1 MDLTKL
7 KYFYMVAKYQHV
19 TKASEELHIAQPAL
33 TKSIRLLEGDLDVKL
48 FKRMGRN
55 IVLTDYG
62 QLLKAKLDN
71 ILPLID
77 NLPSEMVK
85 MKAEC
90 RRTVKLNVLAA
101 SIAVMDAVVNYKK
114 KHPEVIFNLIQNEE
128 KHDCD
133 ISIITDV
140 YRENKPKSAN
150 TIIMEEQIYLAVPK
164 NSKYAKSNLIEL
176 SMVAEEG
183 FIYLA
188 GSRKFRVICDKF
200 CAYAGFRPQIAFES
214 DSPIAVKNI
223 IASDVGVAFW
233 PEFSWGKI
241 DSSDVLLLPIKN
253 PVCKRQLIFELHG
266 ERGEA
271 QYVKDFYEYLIQT
284 MKYKQNSLTNTEVL
298 TK

>member
-7 KYFYMVAKYQHV
+7 RYFYTVANYQHV

-33 TKSIRLLEGDLDVKL
+33 TKSIRLLESDLGVKL

-55 IVLTDYG
+55 IVLTEYG
-62 QLLKAKLDN
+62 QLLKEKLDN

-77 NLPSEMVK
+77 GLPSEIEK
-85 MKAEC
+85 IKTESK
-90 RRTVKLNVLAA
+90 RTVKLNVLAA

-128 KHDCD
+128 KQDCD
-133 ISIITDV
+133 ISIVTEICG
-140 YRENKPKSAN
+140 ENKDKQKKGFVIN
-150 TIIMEEQIYLAVPK
+150 EQIYLAVPK
-164 NSKYAKSNLIEL
+164 NTKYAKLNAIDL

-188 GSRKFRVICDKF
+188 GSRRFRTICDKF

-223 IASDVGVAFW
+223 IASDVGVGFW
-233 PEFSWGKI
+233 PEFSWGII
-241 DSSDVLLLPIKN
+241 DANDVLLLPINN
-253 PVCKRQLIFELHG
+253 PICKRELIFELHG
-266 ERGEA
+266 EREES

-284 MKYKQNSLTNTEVL
+284 MKEKQNTFTNT
-298 TK
+298 